1 MTFSYRGFWRGSGAL
16 AVAIGKIQ
24 KYSAKEN
31 IKNKAASEELR
42 VARPTVGI
50 CFELRIIKH
59 SYLDNLF

>member
-42 VARPTVGI
+42 DQQWASVLN
-50 CFELRIIKH
+50 FE
-59 SYLDNLF
+59 